1 MMKWVVSLAMV
12 LAIGAGAFFALQ
24 GDGDARAEGHYQ
36 NALRLIEEG
45 DTARANIEL
54 RNVFQLNGFHR
65 DARWTLANLLEDEG
79 RLEPAFSQLLRLV
92 QQYPEDIEAQIMLLR
107 LALDIGNW
115 ELIDDHYQTAQA
127 LAPND
132 PMVESARLL
141 LEYRTASAAQDF
153 ATATALAEEAA
164 SFVAQTPELYALRT
178 LIVDNHIRRQEWQTA
193 LTEVD
198 GALALRPKEMGM
210 HELRIGLLQQLRD
223 DAGLEAHL
231 RAMTEIFPDSERT
244 QEQLVWWFVSRA
256 EVDKAEVYLRDRI
269 ESEGGSDDAYL
280 ALIRF
285 FLQIGEPDTARAEVD
300 AILAIEGTNAD
311 LFRSVGARID
321 FDAGETDAA
330 IAEMEDIVAGA
341 EPSEQTHEIKVILA
355 RMLSQ
360 TGDEE
365 AAQARIEEVLAEDRT
380 QVEALKLK
388 ANWLIDSDET
398 GEAIVEL
405 RRALDQSPRD
415 AQIYTL
421 LARAHERAGN
431 RELMTEM
438 LALAVEVSGNA
449 PEETLRYTRLLMSEN
464 KLLSSEGLLIDALR
478 QTPEN
483 LEMLEV
489 LGNVYIQLENWGLAS
504 QIIAR
509 LNRIDSVELETAQ
522 ALAKELQAR
531 LLAAQNRETELVK
544 HLSGLMEDGQLQ
556 AGAAIIRL
564 RLAQGDGEGALDYAR
579 ELLADDPDD
588 PVLRFIEALV
598 LAANGEADAAADQMR
613 GLVDERPDAENV
625 WLALYN
631 LRRSLGQTEEAEII
645 LDEALEAV
653 PDGDGLNWAHATEYE
668 FNGELEQAIVIYER
682 LYAENTDS
690 LVFANNLAS
699 LLSVARQDLESL
711 ERAYTIA
718 RRLRGTDVPAFQ
730 DTYGWISYR
739 LGNYQ
744 EALAYL
750 EPAAESIPGDPLIRY
765 HLGSTYAALGR
776 TEEAR
781 AEFET
786 ALRLIEDEGIRREAE
801 DRIRVAIVELDTPV
815 GEN

>member
-1 MMKWVVSLAMV
+1 M
-12 LAIGAGAFFALQ
+12 
-24 GDGDARAEGHYQ
+24 
-36 NALRLIEEG
+36 
-45 DTARANIEL
+45 
-54 RNVFQLNGFHR
+54 
-65 DARWTLANLLEDEG
+65 
-79 RLEPAFSQLLRLV
+79 
-92 QQYPEDIEAQIMLLR
+92 
-107 LALDIGNW
+107 
-115 ELIDDHYQTAQA
+115 
-127 LAPND
+127 
-132 PMVESARLL
+132 
-141 LEYRTASAAQDF
+141 
-153 ATATALAEEAA
+153 
-164 SFVAQTPELYALRT
+164 
-178 LIVDNHIRRQEWQTA
+178 
-193 LTEVD
+193 
-198 GALALRPKEMGM
+198 
-210 HELRIGLLQQLRD
+210 
-223 DAGLEAHL
+223 
-231 RAMTEIFPDSERT
+231 
-244 QEQLVWWFVSRA
+244 
-256 EVDKAEVYLRDRI
+256 
-269 ESEGGSDDAYL
+269 
-280 ALIRF
+280 
-285 FLQIGEPDTARAEVD
+285 
-300 AILAIEGTNAD
+300 
-311 LFRSVGARID
+311 
-321 FDAGETDAA
+321 
-330 IAEMEDIVAGA
+330 
-341 EPSEQTHEIKVILA
+341 
-355 RMLSQ
+355 
-360 TGDEE
+360 
-365 AAQARIEEVLAEDRT
+365 
-380 QVEALKLK
+380 
-388 ANWLIDSDET
+388 
-398 GEAIVEL
+398 
-405 RRALDQSPRD
+405 
-415 AQIYTL
+415 
-421 LARAHERAGN
+421 
-431 RELMTEM
+431 
-438 LALAVEVSGNA
+438 
-449 PEETLRYTRLLMSEN
+449 
-464 KLLSSEGLLIDALR
+464 IDALR

-556 AGAAIIRL
+556 AGAAIIRR

-668 FNGELEQAIVIYER
+668 FNGELEQAIEIYER